1 MTFNVKHHF
10 NGMFNSQICIYVF
23 PDSEMLTINLI
34 VLSEL

>member
-1 MTFNVKHHF
+1 MLNIIF